1 MKGFITEEVTYVD
14 GDGIRTYYKNGLY
27 IKHEIIKSNEYSR
40 EIK

>member
-1 MKGFITEEVTYVD
+1 MKGFITKEVTYVD

-27 IKHEIIKSNEYSR
+27 IKHEIIKSNEHSR